1 MKITILAPK
10 SEFSIDQQKTL
21 SALGQVIYTDSRKEY
36 EMSQLLELVKNTDV
50 LAPDPDNVGGFEKA
64 KPRLTQLLETLPNV
78 KGVAL
83 ATTSFG
89 WIDLEYCKKR
99 NIPVSNIPGYS
110 REAVAE
116 HTLGLLLSLAKRI
129 LVTDRRTQKGKY
141 EIGMG
146 FELAGKTLG
155 IIGIGNIGSRVA
167 ELAQGIGMNVIAYNK
182 SLKQVKG
189 VKMVSLDEVLKL
201 SDAIAIHTTH
211 LVENDGMIGKEELGK
226 MKNGVIVV
234 NTANREIVNEED
246 MANAIKSGKVY
257 GYAYEAE
264 NLETGP
270 LVGIENAVGIRG
282 FGWFTKEAL
291 ERLMEIWVGNIV
303 AIAKGA
309 PINIVKK

>member
-1 MKITILAPK
+1 MRITVLAPK
-10 SEFSIDQQKTL
+10 SEFTSAQQKKMETL
-21 SALGQVIYTDSRKEY
+21 GDVTYTDSRREY
-36 EMSQLLELVKNTDV
+36 EMKELFELLKDTEI

-64 KPRLTQLLETLPNV
+64 KSRLNQLFESMPKL

-99 NIPVSNIPGYS
+99 GIPVANIPGYS

-129 LVTDRRTQKGKY
+129 IISDRRTQKGAYK
-141 EIGMG
+141 IGMG

-167 ELAQGIGMNVIAYNK
+167 ELAQGIGMKVIAFNRSPK
-182 SLKQVKG
+182 VVRG
-189 VKMVSLDEVLKL
+189 VEMKSLDEVLKE

-211 LVENDGMIGKEELGK
+211 LVENDGMIGKEEFSK
-226 MKNGVIVV
+226 MRKGIIIV
-234 NTANREIVNEED
+234 NTANREIVNEQA
-246 MANAIKSGKVY
+246 MADAITSGKVY

-264 NLETGP
+264 DLEHGP
-270 LVGIENAVGIRG
+270 LVGLENAIGIKG
-282 FGWFTKEAL
+282 FGWYTKEAL
-291 ERLMEIWVGNIV
+291 QRMIEIWIDNI
-303 AIAKGA
+303 GA
-309 PINIVKK
+309 MTQNKPIHVVNK